1 MRLAPCSL
9 SAGVIAALL
18 AGCAPAPRPV
28 RAPGP
33 EPALRVMTYNVNFGI
48 PGDGPTLAAIEAG
61 NADVVFLQEV
71 NTGWERALRPR
82 FAAVFPYM
90 ALYPR
95 AAAGG
100 IGVMSRLPIRE
111 QKLILPEGDGWFP
124 ALRLLLDSP
133 LGPVQALVVHLRP
146 PVSDG
151 GSFVSG
157 HFTAPAIHEK
167 EITRFCQALDRNLP
181 TMVVGDFNEEE
192 DGRAIAYLARADWR
206 MKSALPQFAPD
217 RPTWRW
223 PTTLH
228 TFERQL
234 DHIVYDGR
242 LEPLSAEVIDAGR
255 SDHFPVVGV
264 FVLACAPA

>member
-1 MRLAPCSL
+1 MRLAPWSL

-18 AGCAPAPRPV
+18 AGCSAPPRPA
-28 RAPGP
+28 RTPGP

-61 NADVVFLQEV
+61 NADVVFLQEI
-71 NTGWERALRPR
+71 NTGWERALRAR
-82 FAAVFPYM
+82 FAAVVPAHG
-90 ALYPR
+90 ALSARRRGRHRRHVAAADPR
-95 AAAGG
+95 AKAD
-100 IGVMSRLPIRE
+100 R
-111 QKLILPEGDGWFP
+111 PEGDGWFP
-124 ALRLLLDSP
+124 ALRLVLDSP

-181 TMVVGDFNEEE
+181 TMVVGDFNEEA
-192 DGRAIAYLARADWR
+192 DGRAIAYLARAEWR

-223 PTTLH
+223 PTTFH

-234 DHIVYDGR
+234 DHIIYDVR

-264 FVLACAPA
+264 FVLARPPA